1 MIQSERNW
9 KHHWVDRPVAIDGTR
24 YRLANSGN
32 RSNSAIERHSNRPQF
47 LSPPGNSNFSG
58 SSGKNSKGGGEKTE
72 TMIPCNGFSGNEYG
86 SNNAASVEYQ
96 VNDALAYRISML
108 DCFIL
113 IHFRYPENLPPR
125 DSSSTWSIKRI
136 TLRERF

>member
-1 MIQSERNW
+1 MGRSTCRDRRDPISISQQRKSIELRDRETLEPSAVSLAAGKFEFFRKQREEFER
-9 KHHWVDRPVAIDGTR
+9 
-24 YRLANSGN
+24 
-32 RSNSAIERHSNRPQF
+32 
-47 LSPPGNSNFSG
+47 
-58 SSGKNSKGGGEKTE
+58 GGGEKTE

-113 IHFRYPENLPPR
+113 IHFRYPANLLPR